1 MSFCWEHAV
10 TEVVEVARL
19 GVGGDG
25 VVDTA
30 SGPVFVPYGLPGE
43 RLAIEHEGTRGHL
56 VAIETASPE
65 RATPFC
71 EYFGRCGGCV
81 AQHMAPSLYA
91 EWKPSVATGA
101 LRHAGLAAGLAPL
114 VDAHGEGRRR
124 ITLHARLRDGRMQA
138 GFMERRR
145 HDLVA
150 ITHCPV
156 AVPGLQR
163 APAVAVALASLLA
176 GMDKPIDVAVTDTET
191 GLDVDL
197 RGSGPPSAKR
207 RTALIEAAAELDLA
221 RLSLHGETLVER
233 RRPVVMMGRVA
244 VTPAPGGFLQAT
256 AAGEAALA
264 ERVVAACAGAKRVAD
279 LFSGSGPFTL
289 RLAETAE
296 VHAVETDAPALL
308 ALDRSFRE
316 TAGLRQVTTE
326 RRDLFRRPLLPIE
339 LDRFDAVVLD
349 PPRAGAEA
357 QVRQIAE
364 SRVPVVVMV
373 SCDPG
378 TYARDAALLV
388 GAGFTLEATV
398 PIDQFK
404 WAPPLELVGVFR
416 RKIAARKR
424 VSLRPR

>member
-1 MSFCWEHAV
+1 MNSCWEHAV
-10 TEVVEVARL
+10 TEHVEVARL

-25 VVDTA
+25 IVETA
-30 SGPVFVPYGLPGE
+30 SGPIFVPYGLAGE
-43 RLAIEHEGTRGHL
+43 RVVIEHEGSRGHL
-56 VAIETASPE
+56 VAIETASPA

-81 AQHMAPSLYA
+81 AQHMAPPLYGD
-91 EWKPSVATGA
+91 WKRSVAVGA
-101 LRHAGLAAGLAPL
+101 LGHAGIAESLAPL

-124 ITLHARLRDGRMQA
+124 ITLHARIRDGRMQA

-150 ITHCPV
+150 INHCPV

-163 APAVAVALASLLA
+163 APAVAAALAGLLA

-207 RTALIEAAAELDLA
+207 RTALIQAAAELDLA
-221 RLSLHGETLVER
+221 RLSVHGETLVER
-233 RRPVVMMGRVA
+233 RRPVVRMGPSR

-264 ERVVAACAGAKRVAD
+264 ERVLAACRGAKRVVD
-279 LFSGSGPFTL
+279 LFAGCGPFTL

-296 VHAVETDAPALL
+296 IHAVETDAGALL
-308 ALDRSFRE
+308 ALDRAFRE
-316 TAGLRQVTTE
+316 TPGLRKVTTE
-326 RRDLFRRPLLPIE
+326 RRDLFRRPLLPLE
-339 LDRFDAVVLD
+339 LDPFDAVVLD

-364 SRVPVVVMV
+364 SRVSLAVMV

-378 TYARDAALLV
+378 TYARDAAILTA
-388 GAGFTLEATV
+388 AGFAVEATV
-398 PIDQFK
+398 PVDQFK
-404 WAPPLELVGVFR
+404 WAPPIELVGVFR
-416 RKIAARKR
+416 RKVAVKKR